1 MQANL
6 VSCLFILDSEKNGN
20 IRKNDIKKIKILV
33 TDEEELPE
41 IPFKAKGIKNQI
53 KKNISSIIGSDYF
66 HVEQVFSYDHG
77 AELDVIYLGITNME
91 NIIKLKKGYK
101 LIEFKVENNNTIIFG
116 DKKFKYKTIEN
127 IENKNIEYLHEIQAD
142 DNIKLT
148 LLKLLITY
156 KKIRS
161 SLDNT
166 DMLFKFMG
174 ETFTLED
181 VRIVYELI
189 KDTSVDKSNFR
200 KKIIKYCEKVEEKK
214 TEKQGYRPSQKYSFK
229 PLRGDVWL

>member
-101 LIEFKVENNNTIIFG
+101 LIEFRVENNNTIIFG

-127 IENKNIEYLHEIQAD
+127 IENKNIEYTHEIQAE

-174 ETFTLED
+174 GTFTLED

-214 TEKQGYRPSQKYSFK
+214 TEKKGYRPSQKYSFK
-229 PLRGDVWL
+229 PLKGDVWL

>member
-101 LIEFKVENNNTIIFG
+101 LIEFKVENNNTIVFG
-116 DKKFKYKTIEN
+116 DKKFKYKTVEN
-127 IENKNIEYLHEIQAD
+127 IENKNIEYTHEIQAD

-174 ETFTLED
+174 GTFTLED

>member
-33 TDEEELPE
+33 TDEEKLPD

-53 KKNISSIIGSDYF
+53 RKNISSIIGSDYF

-127 IENKNIEYLHEIQAD
+127 IENKNIEYTHEIKAE

-174 ETFTLED
+174 GTFTLED

-214 TEKQGYRPSQKYSFK
+214 TEKKGYRPSQKYSFK

>member
-101 LIEFKVENNNTIIFG
+101 LIEFKVENNNTIVFG
-116 DKKFKYKTIEN
+116 DKKFKYKTVEN
-127 IENKNIEYLHEIQAD
+127 IENK
-142 DNIKLT
+142 K
-148 LLKLLITY
+148 
-156 KKIRS
+156 
-161 SLDNT
+161 
-166 DMLFKFMG
+166 
-174 ETFTLED
+174 
-181 VRIVYELI
+181 
-189 KDTSVDKSNFR
+189 
-200 KKIIKYCEKVEEKK
+200 
-214 TEKQGYRPSQKYSFK
+214 
-229 PLRGDVWL
+229 

>member
-101 LIEFKVENNNTIIFG
+101 LIEFKVENNNTIVFG

-142 DNIKLT
+142 NNIKLT

-229 PLRGDVWL
+229 PLKGDVWL

>member
-20 IRKNDIKKIKILV
+20 ITKNDIKKIKILV

-127 IENKNIEYLHEIQAD
+127 IENKNIEYTHEIQAE

-174 ETFTLED
+174 GTFTLED

-214 TEKQGYRPSQKYSFK
+214 TEKKGYRPSQKYSFK
-229 PLRGDVWL
+229 PLKGDVWL

>member
-6 VSCLFILDSEKNGN
+6 VSCLFILDSE
-20 IRKNDIKKIKILV
+20 IKILV

-101 LIEFKVENNNTIIFG
+101 LIEFKVENNNTIVFG
-116 DKKFKYKTIEN
+116 DKKFKYKTVEN
-127 IENKNIEYLHEIQAD
+127 IENKNIEYTHEIQAD

-174 ETFTLED
+174 GTFTLED

>member
-101 LIEFKVENNNTIIFG
+101 LIEFRVENNNTIIFG
-116 DKKFKYKTIEN
+116 DKKFKYKTVEN
-127 IENKNIEYLHEIQAD
+127 IENKNIEYTHEIQAD

-229 PLRGDVWL
+229 PLKGDVWL

>member
-101 LIEFKVENNNTIIFG
+101 LIEFKVENNNTIVFG
-116 DKKFKYKTIEN
+116 DKKFKYKTVEN
-127 IENKNIEYLHEIQAD
+127 IENKNIEYTHEIQAD

-174 ETFTLED
+174 GTFTLED

-229 PLRGDVWL
+229 PLRGDLWL

>member
-6 VSCLFILDSEKNGN
+6 VSCLFILDSEKNRN

-33 TDEEELPE
+33 TDEEELLE

-101 LIEFKVENNNTIIFG
+101 LIEFKVENNNTIVFG
-116 DKKFKYKTIEN
+116 DKKFKYKTVEN
-127 IENKNIEYLHEIQAD
+127 IENKNIEYTHEIQAD
-142 DNIKLT
+142 DNIKST

-214 TEKQGYRPSQKYSFK
+214 TEKKGYRPSQKYSFK
-229 PLRGDVWL
+229 PLKGDVWL

>member
-101 LIEFKVENNNTIIFG
+101 LIEFKVKNNNTIIFG

-127 IENKNIEYLHEIQAD
+127 IENKNIEYTHEIQAE

-174 ETFTLED
+174 GTFTLED

>member
-127 IENKNIEYLHEIQAD
+127 IENKNIEYTHEIQAE

-174 ETFTLED
+174 GTFTLED

-214 TEKQGYRPSQKYSFK
+214 TEKKGYRPSQKYSFK
-229 PLRGDVWL
+229 PLKGDVWL

>member
-20 IRKNDIKKIKILV
+20 IRKNDIKKIKISV

-127 IENKNIEYLHEIQAD
+127 IENKNIEYTHEIQAE

-174 ETFTLED
+174 GTFTLED

-214 TEKQGYRPSQKYSFK
+214 TEKKGYRPSQKYSFK
-229 PLRGDVWL
+229 PLKGDVWL

>member
-101 LIEFKVENNNTIIFG
+101 LIEFKVENNNTIVFG
-116 DKKFKYKTIEN
+116 DKKFKYKTVEN

-142 DNIKLT
+142 NNIKLT

-229 PLRGDVWL
+229 PLKGDVWL

>member
-20 IRKNDIKKIKILV
+20 IRKNDIKKIKLLV

-127 IENKNIEYLHEIQAD
+127 IENKNIEYTHEIQAE

-174 ETFTLED
+174 GTFTLED

-214 TEKQGYRPSQKYSFK
+214 TEKKGYRPSQKYSFK
-229 PLRGDVWL
+229 PLKGDVWL

>member
-53 KKNISSIIGSDYF
+53 RKNISSIIGSDYF

-127 IENKNIEYLHEIQAD
+127 IENKNIEYTHEIQAE

-174 ETFTLED
+174 GTFTLED

>member
-1 MQANL
+1 
-6 VSCLFILDSEKNGN
+6 
-20 IRKNDIKKIKILV
+20 
-33 TDEEELPE
+33 
-41 IPFKAKGIKNQI
+41 
-53 KKNISSIIGSDYF
+53 
-66 HVEQVFSYDHG
+66 
-77 AELDVIYLGITNME
+77 ME

-101 LIEFKVENNNTIIFG
+101 LIEFKVKNNNTIIFG

-127 IENKNIEYLHEIQAD
+127 IENKNIEYTHEIQAE

-174 ETFTLED
+174 GTFTLED

>member
-33 TDEEELPE
+33 TDEEKLPDV
-41 IPFKAKGIKNQI
+41 PFKAKGIKNQI

-127 IENKNIEYLHEIQAD
+127 IENKNIEYTQEIQAE

-174 ETFTLED
+174 GTFTLED

-189 KDTSVDKSNFR
+189 KDTYVDKSNFR

-214 TEKQGYRPSQKYSFK
+214 TEKKGHRPSQKYSFK
-229 PLRGDVWL
+229 PLKGDVWL

>member
-53 KKNISSIIGSDYF
+53 RKNISSIIGSDYF

-127 IENKNIEYLHEIQAD
+127 IENKNVEYTHEIQAE

-174 ETFTLED
+174 GTFTLED

-214 TEKQGYRPSQKYSFK
+214 TEKKGYRPSQKYSFK
-229 PLRGDVWL
+229 PLKGDVWL

>member
-53 KKNISSIIGSDYF
+53 RKNISSIIGSDYF

-101 LIEFKVENNNTIIFG
+101 LIEFRVENNNTIIFG

-127 IENKNIEYLHEIQAD
+127 IENKNIEYTHEIQAE

-174 ETFTLED
+174 GTFTLED